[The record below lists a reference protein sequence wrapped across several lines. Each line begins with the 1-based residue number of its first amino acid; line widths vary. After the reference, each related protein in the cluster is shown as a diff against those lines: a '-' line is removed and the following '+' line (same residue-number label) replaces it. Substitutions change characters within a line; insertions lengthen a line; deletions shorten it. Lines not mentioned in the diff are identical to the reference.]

1 MKMTRDRPAAWRRY
15 AVVLTYPLL
24 VVALIA
30 ALTVCAVTVLGSVR
44 AYVAGES
51 QWSKARGQA
60 VQHLLLYSQ
69 SHRNSDMVHF
79 HEALKVPESDR
90 LAREAMERGDPD
102 TARIQQLLID
112 GKNHP
117 DDVANMV
124 RLFRWFGDAWLLKEP
139 MVTWKQGDALI
150 AQLNE
155 QATLLQQAILTQ
167 APAEQVDAILL
178 RIDSIDTD
186 LAAAGTHFGMVLAQ
200 AARLLDRLF
209 IGCIVSIAALLTVVS
224 VLQIRR
230 VLIKQARDEYT
241 MAQAHR
247 RWELAS
253 AAAGLGL
260 YEMDQASGT
269 LRLDSKSAEMHGLGH
284 APLVLPRSALH
295 DLIIHEDGERRQQDI
310 DAALQ
315 TGAHHKMIYRV
326 KHPDGTIRALEST
339 GRMVQ
344 PQDGGAPCL
353 IGVLRDVTQEL
364 SQADMALKRA
374 SAERVAQSQRE
385 FLSRLSHELRTP
397 LNAILGFAQLLDMDQ
412 RQPLAQVQRQQ
423 VQWILSA
430 GRQLLSLVEDVLD
443 LSKVEAGEI
452 TMRLQ
457 PVDVHLAIQ
466 DCLHLVEG
474 ARLQHQIDI
483 LDQTEETPRLHVLA
497 DPQRLRQI
505 IINLLSNAC
514 KYNHPGGHVTIEM
527 HQDNDEV
534 VININDSGLGMT
546 TDDAADLFQPFKRA
560 QGTMAY
566 AEGTGLGLYIVKQLV
581 ERMNG
586 SVSVASEPGV
596 GSRFTV
602 TLPAASDPL

>member
-1 MKMTRDRPAAWRRY
+1 
-15 AVVLTYPLL
+15 
-24 VVALIA
+24 
-30 ALTVCAVTVLGSVR
+30 
-44 AYVAGES
+44 
-51 QWSKARGQA
+51 
-60 VQHLLLYSQ
+60 
-69 SHRNSDMVHF
+69 
-79 HEALKVPESDR
+79 
-90 LAREAMERGDPD
+90 
-102 TARIQQLLID
+102 
-112 GKNHP
+112 
-117 DDVANMV
+117 
-124 RLFRWFGDAWLLKEP
+124 
-139 MVTWKQGDALI
+139 
-150 AQLNE
+150 NE
-155 QATLLQQAILTQ
+155 QAMLLQQAILTQ
-167 APAEQVDAILL
+167 APPEQVDAILL
-178 RIDSIDTD
+178 RIDVIDTD
-186 LAAAGTHFGMVLAQ
+186 LTAAGTHFGMALAQ
-200 AARLLDRLF
+200 AARLLDRWLM
-209 IGCIVSIAALLTVVS
+209 GGIVGIATLLTVVS
-224 VLQIRR
+224 VLQIRK

-260 YEMDQASGT
+260 YEMDQATGT

-284 APLVLPRSALH
+284 APLVLPRSALR
-295 DLIIHEDGERRQQDI
+295 DLVIREVGDPSQQDI

-315 TGAHHKMIYRV
+315 PGADHKIIYRV

-344 PQDGGAPCL
+344 PQDGGATCL
-353 IGVLRDVTQEL
+353 IGVLRDVTKEL

-430 GRQLLSLVEDVLD
+430 GQQLLRLVEDVLD

-457 PVDVHLAIQ
+457 TVDVHQAIQ

-483 LDQTEETPRLHVLA
+483 LDQTEETPRLHVMA

-505 IINLLSNAC
+505 LVNLLSNAC

-546 TDDAADLFQPFKRA
+546 ADDAADLFQPFKRA
-560 QGTMAY
+560 HATMAY

-586 SVSVASEPGV
+586 SVSVASQPGV